1 MDGGSDRVGLMRG
14 HENNQPPFFIPPDTL
29 PFSRPDGLRRDRSS
43 PPPQPALMGIT
54 EEQIKSM
61 HPGPLYAQSF
71 VATLVAY
78 YVLARFI
85 AGTASL
91 MEGIEVA
98 CWVWLG
104 FVTTV
109 QFTASLFSTRPR
121 TLYFLDTGYQLVTFV
136 AAGAII
142 AAWK

>member
-1 MDGGSDRVGLMRG
+1 MNYLAIVVAAVVNMVIGFLWYG
-14 HENNQPPFFIPPDTL
+14 
-29 PFSRPDGLRRDRSS
+29 
-43 PPPQPALMGIT
+43 PALFGKKWMALTGMT
-54 EEQIKSM
+54 EEQMKSM
-61 HPGPLYAQSF
+61 NPAPLYAQSF

-85 AGTASL
+85 PVTATL
-91 MEGIEVA
+91 MEGVEVA

-109 QFTASLFSTRPR
+109 QFTASLFSTKPR
-121 TLYFLDTGYQLVTFV
+121 TLYFLDTGYQLVTFL